1 MARLVSGDTV
11 FKNRLSANIAYML
24 MWQAGNYLVPLLTF
38 PFLTRTLGVR
48 GFGEFS
54 LAFAI
59 VAYIS
64 LVTDWGFALGATG
77 EVARHREDH
86 ARITKIFWDV
96 LTAKMLL
103 VTLCL
108 VVLGI
113 ATLTIASARVMAPA
127 LFSASLGVVAA
138 ALTTN
143 WCLQGLERLGSFA
156 LAATLGK
163 MLTVPAILLLV
174 HAPDDAWLA
183 ILIQSLGSGVAAIA
197 SIVLLRRLRVI
208 GRISV
213 SLAGAVDQLRK
224 GWHLFLSS
232 AAVNIYTSTNAV
244 VIGVVAGASGIAI
257 YAAADRLRTAA
268 QCVVS
273 PISQAIYPH
282 SNRLIAEDRG
292 AGLAFGRKLLLVQGG
307 VTAIISLSLLI
318 GAPILIP
325 LLAGPNFSSSIIVLQ
340 IMSPLPFLIGVSNV
354 LGIQMMLP
362 MQMQPQFSGIL
373 TRAAILNVAF
383 VLPLTWFFAAKGTAS
398 GSVLAEMYVTGAM
411 VAALRAQGFN
421 VFAAKVRY
429 GI

>member
-1 MARLVSGDTV
+1 M
-11 FKNRLSANIAYML
+11 FKNRLFANIAYML
-24 MWQAGNYLVPLLTF
+24 MWQAGNYLIPLLTF
-38 PFLTRTLGVR
+38 PYLTRTLGVR

-54 LAFAI
+54 FAFAI
-59 VAYIS
+59 AAYIS

-86 ARITKIFWDV
+86 AKVTTIFWDV
-96 LTAKMLL
+96 LTAKILL

-113 ATLTIASARVMAPA
+113 ATLTIAPARAMAPA
-127 LFSASLGVVAA
+127 LFAATLGVVAA
-138 ALTTN
+138 ALTAN

-156 LAATLGK
+156 LAATIGK

-174 HAPDDAWLA
+174 HTPDDAWLA
-183 ILIQSLGSGVAAIA
+183 ILIQSLGSGVAAVA

-208 GRISV
+208 GRISI
-213 SLAGAVDQLRK
+213 SMAGALDQIRK

-244 VIGVVAGASGIAI
+244 VVGVIGGPPGIAI

-268 QCVVS
+268 QGVVS

-282 SNRLIAEDRG
+282 SNRLIAEDRS
-292 AGLAFGRKLLLVQGG
+292 AGLAFGRKLLLIQGG
-307 VTAIISLSLLI
+307 VTAIISLALLI
-318 GAPILIP
+318 GAPVLIP
-325 LLAGPNFSSSIIVLQ
+325 LLAGAAFSPAILVLQ
-340 IMSPLPFLIGVSNV
+340 LMSPLPFLVGVSNV

-362 MQMQPQFSGIL
+362 MQMQAQFSGIL
-373 TRAAILNVAF
+373 TRAAILNVAV
-383 VLPLTWFFAAKGTAS
+383 VLPLTWFFGAKGTAG
-398 GSVLAEMYVTGAM
+398 GSVLAEIYVTGAM
-411 VAALRAQGFN
+411 LAALRAQGFN